1 MIPALAVAVGLVWF
15 FSKEAKK
22 QAPTP
27 DPVPKPDPT
36 PTPEPD
42 PEDDDG
48 IVEFDKLTRWSGEE
62 IVGDSVVWEYT
73 TGVRYEDGTEEFSN
87 PFIVIGD
94 AAHHSFLRQ
103 STSRGAINIPKERTG
118 GSTDQKNVRVF
129 ASIADAVAY
138 LNEAEEPRDP
148 NDPVQP
154 QPQPEDEDDGGSTV
168 PTLPTRPDY
177 GGGFGSSLGDM
188 TPSFGAGGV

>member
-22 QAPTP
+22 QDPKP
-27 DPVPKPDPT
+27 DPVPTPDPT
-36 PTPEPD
+36 PTPKP
-42 PEDDDG
+42 P
-48 IVEFDKLTRWSGEE
+48 IVEFDELTRWSGEE
-62 IVGDSVVWEYT
+62 IVDDSVVWEYT
-73 TGVRYEDGTEEFSN
+73 TGVRYEDGTEEFDS
-87 PFIVIGD
+87 PYIVIGD
-94 AAHHSFLRQ
+94 AAHHNFLR
-103 STSRGAINIPKERTG
+103 SSVSGGTINIPKERTG

-129 ASIADAVAY
+129 ATIAEAVAY
-138 LNEAEEPRDP
+138 LNREPEDDP
-148 NDPVQP
+148 NQPQP
-154 QPQPEDEDDGGSTV
+154 QPQPEDEEDGGSTV